1 MSYQLCSRDEYG
13 QVSIMSS
20 DKDIAATMKK
30 IKQELYSTNVDNAL
44 TLDDK
49 ERNWEAYS
57 VTIEPKDVNNKS
69 VYIYAGK
76 DGHGKDVAYVDN
88 KITSVSDIKDVTIK
102 IYLGELDSKS
112 WFAKNTKRGL
122 IDTLKDTTL
131 ESKRALYIK
140 IV

>member
-1 MSYQLCSRDEYG
+1 MAYQLCSRDEYG
-13 QVSIMSS
+13 QVSILSS
-20 DKDIAATMKK
+20 DKDIAETTKK
-30 IKQELYSTNVDNAL
+30 LKRELYETNVDNAL

-57 VTIEPKDVNNKS
+57 VTIEPQDPNSKS

-76 DGHGKDVAYVDN
+76 DGHGRDVAYVNN
-88 KITSVSDIKDVTIK
+88 KLTSISDIKDVTIK

-122 IDTLKDTTL
+122 VDNLKDTSL
-131 ESKRALYIK
+131 ESKRVLYIK